1 MLKKDDNHFERNLN
15 VKDKKKVSF
24 HAFVIIKFKIKK
36 KESINN
42 KYKLTQ
48 AQSIFYVINAYE
60 MIYNSCLSC
69 YGLCVVIW

>member
-36 KESINN
+36 KR
-42 KYKLTQ
+42 KYKQ
-48 AQSIFYVINAYE
+48 QI
-60 MIYNSCLSC
+60 
-69 YGLCVVIW
+69 